1 MQNISDTKDKLTALI
16 GGIQKFSTE
25 DGPGIRTTVF
35 LKGCPLNCQW
45 CHNPELISFEQQ
57 LIRMP
62 NSCIHC
68 GYCIGVCPLG
78 AISADAEGQ
87 IVIDWEKCDHC
98 LKCADNCTANALKAV
113 AQRMTAWEVMEKVGQ
128 DEGFYDN
135 TGGGMT
141 VSGGEPLAQPE
152 FTEELIRLAGE
163 RGIQVCL
170 DTSGLGRTEDLLR
183 LTSEPNLEYVLYD
196 MKSIDPEIHRE
207 FTGVDNGP
215 ILENLRTLAFDPE
228 LREKIWMRM
237 PLIHGV
243 NDTDE
248 IIERTAEFYREN
260 GLKRVT
266 LLPYHILGASKK
278 RNIGGDPV
286 QFEAPTD
293 ERVDEIGRI
302 FRERA
307 GMYVEVLGK
316 V

>member
-1 MQNISDTKDKLTALI
+1 MQQKTQENNLTALI

-35 LKGCPLNCQW
+35 LKGCPLNCKW
-45 CHNPELISFEQQ
+45 CHNPELIRFDQQ

-68 GYCIGVCPLG
+68 GYCIGVCPKG
-78 AISADAEGQ
+78 AISADENGQ
-87 IVIDWEKCDHC
+87 IVIDWKLCDNC

-113 AQRMTAWEVMEKVGQ
+113 ARRMTAPEVMAKVGQ
-128 DEGFYDN
+128 DEIFYDE

-141 VSGGEPLAQPE
+141 VSGGEPLAQAD
-152 FTEELIRLAGE
+152 FAEELIRLAGE
-163 RGIQVCL
+163 KGIKVCL

-183 LTSEPNLEYVLYD
+183 LASHDNLEYVLFD
-196 MKSIDPEIHRE
+196 MKSIDPEVHKE
-207 FTGVDNGP
+207 YTGVDNGP
-215 ILENLRTLAFDPE
+215 ILENLKALASDPK

-248 IIERTAEFYREN
+248 IIGRTAEFYREN
-260 GLKRVT
+260 GLNRVT
-266 LLPYHILGASKK
+266 LLPYHTLGASKK
-278 RNIGGDPV
+278 RNIGGEPV
-286 QFEAPTD
+286 EFQPPSD
-293 ERVDEIGRI
+293 QRVEEIGRI
-302 FRERA
+302 FKDMA

>member
-1 MQNISDTKDKLTALI
+1 MQQKTQENNLTALI

-35 LKGCPLNCQW
+35 LKGCPLNCKW
-45 CHNPELISFEQQ
+45 CHNPELIRFDQQ

-68 GYCIGVCPLG
+68 GYCIGVCPNG
-78 AISADAEGQ
+78 AISADEKGQ
-87 IVIDWEKCDHC
+87 IVIDWKLCDNC

-113 AQRMTAWEVMEKVGQ
+113 ARRMTAKEVMAKVGQ
-128 DEGFYDN
+128 DEIFYDE

-141 VSGGEPLAQPE
+141 VSGGEPLAQAD
-152 FTEELIRLAGE
+152 FAEELIRLAGE
-163 RGIQVCL
+163 KGIKVCL
-170 DTSGLGRTEDLLR
+170 DTSGLGRAEDLLR
-183 LTSEPNLEYVLYD
+183 LASHENLEYVLFD
-196 MKSIDPEIHRE
+196 MKSIDPEVHKEYTR
-207 FTGVDNGP
+207 VDNGP
-215 ILENLRTLAFDPE
+215 ILENLKALASDPK

-248 IIERTAEFYREN
+248 IIGRTAEFYREN
-260 GLKRVT
+260 GLNRVT
-266 LLPYHILGASKK
+266 LLPYHTLGASKK
-278 RNIGGDPV
+278 RNIGGEPV
-286 QFEAPTD
+286 EFQPPSD
-293 ERVDEIGRI
+293 QRVEEIGQI
-302 FRERA
+302 FKDRA

>member
-1 MQNISDTKDKLTALI
+1 MQQKTQENNLTALI

-35 LKGCPLNCQW
+35 MKGCPLNCKW
-45 CHNPELISFEQQ
+45 CHNPELIRFDQQ

-68 GYCIGVCPLG
+68 GYCIGVCPKG
-78 AISADAEGQ
+78 AISTDEKGQ
-87 IVIDWEKCDHC
+87 IVIDWKLCDNC

-113 AQRMTAWEVMEKVGQ
+113 ARRMTAPEVMAKVGQ
-128 DEGFYDN
+128 DETFYDE

-141 VSGGEPLAQPE
+141 VSGGEPLAQAD
-152 FTEELIRLAGE
+152 FAEELIRLAGE
-163 RGIQVCL
+163 KGIKVCL

-183 LTSEPNLEYVLYD
+183 LASHDNLEYVLFD
-196 MKSIDPEIHRE
+196 MKSIDPEVHKE
-207 FTGVDNGP
+207 YTGVDNGP
-215 ILENLRTLAFDPE
+215 ILENLKALASDPK

-248 IIERTAEFYREN
+248 IIGRTAEFYREN
-260 GLKRVT
+260 GLNRVT
-266 LLPYHILGASKK
+266 LLPYHTLGASKK
-278 RNIGGDPV
+278 RNIGGEPV
-286 QFEAPTD
+286 EFQPPSD
-293 ERVDEIGRI
+293 QRVEEICRI
-302 FRERA
+302 FKDMA